1 MKRKKILYVYDFGEL
16 PESTR
21 YQELKDNINNKR
33 YEVLSDF
40 YAQYDPKVALYD
52 IKNYIKENHID
63 IVIGEKLGGYIVS
76 LLDNKNIKKILIN
89 PLYNP
94 VKEFNNYTTTTKDAE
109 GNDITVKS
117 IPNHMVD
124 FYNKSEY
131 TPNYN
136 DNLLC
141 IFSNNYKDNF
151 NQYFLKNE
159 NTILTDNIL
168 DIIKENI

>member
-16 PESTR
+16 PESNR

-40 YAQYDPKVALYD
+40 YAQYDPKAALYD

-76 LLDNKNIKKILIN
+76 LLDRNVKRILIN

-94 VKEFNNYTTTTKDAE
+94 IKEFNDYTTTTKDAE

-117 IPNHMVD
+117 IPDHMVD
-124 FYNKSEY
+124 FYSKSEY
-131 TPNYN
+131 KPIYDENM
-136 DNLLC
+136 LC
-141 IFSNNYKDNF
+141 IFSNDYSYNF
-151 NQYFLKNE
+151 KQYFLKNE
-159 NTILTDNIL
+159 NTILTDDIL
-168 DIIKENI
+168 SIIKENI